1 MMRIDE
7 VGKTSIIQTGEI
19 NRQSTPVQKQ
29 SGGNGFKQVFNE
41 ALTGSS
47 NLKFSQHALDR
58 LSRRGVDIDG
68 QTVSRLDN
76 AITAAGKKGAG
87 QSLVLLDEMAFLVSV
102 KNRTVITAM
111 ETSKMKEGVFT
122 QIDSAVIG

>member
-1 MMRIDE
+1 MKIDE

-19 NRQSTPVQKQ
+19 SRQNQPASKQ
-29 SGGNGFKQVFNE
+29 TGNGNFKQVFNE
-41 ALTGSS
+41 AVAGSS

-76 AITAAGKKGAG
+76 AVTAAGKKGAG

-102 KNRTVITAM
+102 KNRTIITAM

-122 QIDSAVIG
+122 KIDSAVIG

>member
-1 MMRIDE
+1 MRIEE
-7 VGKTSIIQTGEI
+7 VGKTPIIQTGEI
-19 NRQSTPVQKQ
+19 INSGTPVKGQPQ
-29 SGGNGFKQVFNE
+29 GNGFKQVFNE
-41 ALTGSS
+41 ALTGAS

-58 LSRRGVDIDG
+58 LSRRGVGIND

-76 AITAAGKKGAG
+76 AITAADKKGAG

>member
-1 MMRIDE
+1 MKING
-7 VGKTSIIQTGEI
+7 VGRSLPINIEEI
-19 NRQSTPVQKQ
+19 NRQNKPVTKQ
-29 SGGNGFKQVFNE
+29 PKNDDFKKEFSD
-41 ALTGSS
+41 ALANTSK
-47 NLKFSQHALDR
+47 LKFSNHALDR
-58 LSRRGVDIDG
+58 LTRRGVDISN
-68 QTVSRLDN
+68 QTVERLDN

-111 ETSKMKEGVFT
+111 ETNNMKEGVFT